1 MTSVLLRKCYERDLG
16 RVKLAIR
23 NETDDPVQDV
33 RVELFIPAKAARAIY
48 DDDIPETKLPS
59 RPVML
64 GKLVRDRFAG
74 LTTMSAMPYLNV
86 PRYEPPGLGSIGR
99 RIEIDNSGSAR
110 ITFDVGDL
118 YPRET
123 QQLDEFF
130 LFAAYSIDPERLNVM
145 PAEWSAVTRNL
156 SGVQS
161 GSIEIP
167 VAPGVPTIDE
177 LLAEQPAEGE

>member
-33 RVELFIPAKAARAIY
+33 QVELFIPAKAARAIY

-74 LTTMSAMPYLNV
+74 LTTMSTMPCLNV
-86 PRYEPPGLGSIGR
+86 PRYEPPGLAR
-99 RIEIDNSGSAR
+99 SA
-110 ITFDVGDL
+110 
-118 YPRET
+118 
-123 QQLDEFF
+123 
-130 LFAAYSIDPERLNVM
+130 AASRSTTAAAHASP
-145 PAEWSAVTRNL
+145 ST
-156 SGVQS
+156 
-161 GSIEIP
+161 
-167 VAPGVPTIDE
+167 
-177 LLAEQPAEGE
+177 